1 MALRSSLQATEF
13 SQNNLVQQW
22 HSNYR
27 TGDFLSLLK
36 QHWRE
41 YVLVAFQSFD
51 DPAREE
57 RLTSKYLFS
66 PLEHFLCNG
75 EPEAVFQQLKEKD
88 QPSQLCG
95 HVFKNGEPTYSCRE
109 CATDPTCVLCMECFQ
124 TSVHKQHRYRMST
137 SGGGGYCDCGDAEA
151 WKAGVFCGKHQPQS
165 GEMEESKNPMELLP
179 DDLTDRA
186 SALFMATLRYTV
198 EMLTWEHSDR
208 LPDNLQP
215 DGELTDNYVCMLFN
229 DEVHTYEQVINTLQR
244 AVSCTHKEAVD
255 FATTVDREGRSTVT
269 TGSFSDCEK
278 ARNLIER
285 YTSRHNAKALKVQVM
300 HTAVVAHQQF
310 ALRMIQWLQNII
322 AQSDGLRRL
331 FCLLSMQQQENEQSL
346 MEILLLADTQLWK
359 TARVQSHQLM
369 MAGVLMDQECKK
381 KFSIIF
387 TKHYTNLMKAFCMD
401 DHDHDVSI
409 ASLSVQIFTVI
420 SLCYNSLMKEFI
432 LDDHYRTVSVTKMS
446 VQIFTVPTLARLL
459 VAEHN
464 LLAVILQTFLQ
475 ACEEKK
481 NKDGKLTFERA
492 GTQTF
497 KRACFSLHDLKYA
510 LICKPGPG
518 EWTDDLRKSFIEGF
532 ACFLDLLKLIEGM
545 DHVKRQTGQHLEFE
559 PEWEGAFNLQLK
571 LEDNIVLFLEWCGSD
586 RQVLIEAYNRTVE
599 VFNSC
604 KDIDRSKKCQVS
616 VSEWNASCIKYDVS
630 SQPISIHLPVTRLL
644 AGLHSFLG
652 QHGLYFESPDCSLVR
667 PDPAELIELP
677 LRVEVMVAQSNAN
690 MWRRN
695 GYALINQIFFYHNVK
710 CRTEMYDRDI
720 LMLQIGAS
728 MADGNEFLI
737 HLLYKFG
744 LTAWAKE
751 QYDIPSG
758 QDDSL
763 RQTVLLAE
771 EFLNLVVIVLS
782 ERYMIGVGDVTRA
795 DIVRREVIH
804 QLCISPLAHSE
815 LAKALPED
823 TNHETGLE
831 DVVKDVANFKKVTV
845 GKGSQGGKGKYEL
858 KPEFLS
864 SYNPYFYHYTKTDK
878 SKSEEAQVKR
888 KKENNE
894 SQALP
899 PPVPPKFQPQF
910 APIVNLLQCD
920 VMIYLMELIL
930 SRAAASRSRSL
941 SETQLERILHL
952 IGLALHE
959 QRRAITDGNNSF
971 DFLSKACGQLKDG
984 GHARKDGKCIQSLLD
999 GIVNSHN
1006 FTHDSIRDLVTWTIK
1021 TLSEVRQ
1028 MKNEPVSMETVE
1040 NVSSPRD
1047 EKAKAA
1053 REKKRV
1059 AAEKRRQKIMA
1070 QMSQM
1075 QKNFIKDNAELFEN
1089 TSTELFPRIDS
1100 DMDLSEA
1107 DTSSFPIAVG
1117 PHRTPPGQTASL
1129 CGMCI
1134 LCQEEQE
1141 LTLSNRAMVLT
1152 AFIQKSTVLALTRGN
1167 ALLHGEEHD
1176 PLLMRSD
1183 LRTGSHTSSCGHMM
1197 HADCW
1202 QTFFDAILARER
1214 RRPLRFRH
1222 NFSYDIEKMEFL
1234 CPLCEC
1240 ISNSVIPV
1248 LPAIFPSTQPSPDSS
1263 NHLHFHDWLDGIHK
1277 TVINSVKE
1285 SEDFDDAEY
1294 QTCPLTTVTKQMAEN
1309 VAQKFQALWSCIQDA
1324 GASAGLSSEHREMLR
1339 KFSRDAYSFGL
1350 GVDPDDD
1357 NSRVSIMV
1365 WNTCAFSIQS
1375 IEQILR
1381 DECKPL
1387 FGQMSSR
1394 QSDCLRSLVKVAAAY
1409 SPAINTDIVKQHCI
1423 RLLSFLFPDA
1433 CKNKKTEQ
1441 CVLDVDMFHYLVA
1454 LVMSLP
1460 SLHLDTSVA
1469 PTNYLQL
1476 PSGGDND
1483 LHTLHL
1489 VMAVHLIQ
1497 ILLLFDQ
1504 ESSGMEVDGD
1514 YEGEAL
1520 LIIYNKIHSL
1530 ANIQKENP
1538 PLPWQLSVHV
1548 RKAMLPFLRCSAL
1561 LYHNLTGVAAPA
1573 ELSETTEEYLN
1584 KEFDLLCRYLGL
1596 NFHMSRLVD
1605 NHGELMDSLITR
1617 WCKNTVLKD
1626 TLSASS
1632 QPLVQYPLRIN
1643 KLISLPEDYSEL
1655 INRVSA
1661 FTCPKSDG
1669 DDSRAPTMCL
1679 VCGQMLCSQ
1688 SYCCQTEFEGV
1699 TVGAATEHAYKCGS
1713 GAGIFLRV
1721 RECQILLLAGRT
1733 KGCFV
1738 PPPYIDAYGETDQG
1752 LRRGNPLHLCKESYD
1767 HLQKLWM
1774 SHAIPET
1781 IAHNL
1786 ESNATLLTI
1795 DWQHL

>member
-1 MALRSSLQATEF
+1 MALRSSLQAPEF
-13 SQNNLVQQW
+13 NHKALVQQW
-22 HSNYR
+22 HSSYQ
-27 TGDFLSLLK
+27 TGDFLSTLK

-41 YVLVAFQSFD
+41 YVLVAFQASD
-51 DPAREE
+51 DQTRSE
-57 RLTSKYLFS
+57 RLTIKYLLS

-151 WKAGVFCGKHQPQS
+151 WKVGVFCGKHQPQS
-165 GEMEESKNPMELLP
+165 DEMEESKNPMELIP
-179 DDLTDRA
+179 DDLIDRA
-186 SALFMATLRYTV
+186 SVLFLATLRYTV
-198 EMLTWEHSDR
+198 EMLTWDHSDR

-255 FATTVDREGRSTVT
+255 FATTVDKEGRSTVT

-278 ARNLIER
+278 ARNLIEKDSSEPLRR
-285 YTSRHNAKALKVQVM
+285 YTSRHGAKALKVQVM

-322 AQSDGLRRL
+322 VQSDGLRHL
-331 FCLLSMQQQENEQSL
+331 FCQLSMQQQENEQSL

-387 TKHYTNLMKAFCMD
+387 TRHYTNLMKAFCMD

-420 SLCYNSLMKEFI
+420 SL
-432 LDDHYRTVSVTKMS
+432 
-446 VQIFTVPTLARLL
+446 ARLL

-464 LLAVILQTFLQ
+464 LLAVIIKTFLQ

-481 NKDGKLTFERA
+481 NKDGKLTFERT

-510 LICKPGPG
+510 LICKPGSG
-518 EWTDDLRKSFIEGF
+518 EWTDELRNSFIEGLT
-532 ACFLDLLKLIEGM
+532 CFLDLLKLIEDM
-545 DHVKRQTGQHLEFE
+545 DQVKRQTGQHLEFE

-571 LEDNIVLFLEWCGSD
+571 LEDNIVLFLDWCSTD
-586 RQVLIEAYNRTVE
+586 RQVLIEAYNRTIE
-599 VFNSC
+599 AFRCC
-604 KDIDRSKKCQVS
+604 KDIDKIKTTKIEVD
-616 VSEWNASCIKYDVS
+616 EWSAKCIKYDVG
-630 SQPISIHLPVTRLL
+630 SQPISIHLPVTRFL
-644 AGLHSFLG
+644 AGLHSLLG
-652 QHGLYFESPDCSLVR
+652 QHELYFESPDCSLVR
-667 PDPAELIELP
+667 PDPAELIEFP
-677 LRVEVMVAQSNAN
+677 LRVQVMVAQSNAN

-744 LTAWAKE
+744 LPIWAKE
-751 QYDIPSG
+751 SYDTPSG
-758 QDDSL
+758 QDNSL

-771 EFLNLVVIVLS
+771 EFLNLVVIILS
-782 ERYMIGVGDVTRA
+782 ERYMMGVGEVTRA
-795 DIVRREVIH
+795 DIVKREVIH

-831 DVVKDVANFKKVTV
+831 DVVKDVANFKKATV
-845 GKGSQGGKGKYEL
+845 GKGAQGGKGKYEL

-899 PPVPPKFQPQF
+899 PPVPPKFKPQF
-910 APIVNLLQCD
+910 APIMNLLQCD

-930 SRAAASRSRSL
+930 TRAAATRSRSL

-952 IGLALHE
+952 IGIALHE
-959 QRRAITDGNNSF
+959 QRRAITDGNTEF
-971 DFLSKACGQLKDG
+971 DFLSKAK
-984 GHARKDGKCIQSLLD
+984 KDGKCIQTLLES
-999 GIVNSHN
+999 IVNSHN
-1006 FTHDSIRDLVTWTIK
+1006 FTHDSIRDLVTWTLK

-1028 MKNEPVSMETVE
+1028 MKNEPVSMDTVE
-1040 NVSSPRD
+1040 KVSSPRD

-1053 REKKRV
+1053 REKKRI

-1075 QKNFIKDNAELFEN
+1075 QKNFIKDNSELFEN

-1100 DMDLSEA
+1100 DMDLSET
-1107 DTSSFPIAVG
+1107 DTSSLPIAVG
-1117 PHRTPPGQTASL
+1117 PHRTLPGQSSPM

-1141 LTLSNRAMVLT
+1141 ITLSNKAMVLT

-1167 ALLHGEEHD
+1167 ALSHGDEYD

-1183 LRTGSHTSSCGHMM
+1183 LSTGSHTSSCGHMM

-1202 QTFFDAILARER
+1202 QRFFDGILERER

-1248 LPAIFPSTQPSPDSS
+1248 LPAIFPTTQASNSDSCT
-1263 NHLHFHDWLDGIHK
+1263 HLHFHDWLDGIHK
-1277 TVINSVKE
+1277 TVLNSVKE

-1309 VAQKFQALWSCIQDA
+1309 VAQKFHSLWSCIQDPM
-1324 GASAGLSSEHREMLR
+1324 ASAGLSLEHREMLR
-1339 KFSRDAYSFGL
+1339 KYSRDAYSFGL

-1357 NSRVSIMV
+1357 NARVPIMV

-1381 DECKPL
+1381 DEGKPL

-1394 QSDCLRSLVKVAAAY
+1394 QSDCLRSLVRVAATY

-1423 RLLSFLFPDA
+1423 KLLSFLFPDA
-1433 CKNKKTEQ
+1433 CKNKKFDL

-1469 PTNYLQL
+1469 PSNYLQL
-1476 PSGGDND
+1476 PSGGDNE
-1483 LHTLHL
+1483 LHALHL
-1489 VMAVHLIQ
+1489 VLAVHLIQ
-1497 ILLLFDQ
+1497 ILLLYDQ
-1504 ESSGMEVDGD
+1504 GDCGMEVDGD

-1548 RKAMLPFLRCSAL
+1548 RKTMLPFLRCTAIL
-1561 LYHNLTGVAAPA
+1561 FHYLTGVTAPA
-1573 ELSETTEEYLN
+1573 ELSESSEESS
-1584 KEFDLLCRYLGL
+1584 KQEFDSLCRYLGINL
-1596 NFHMSRLVD
+1596 HMSRLVD
-1605 NHGELMDSLITR
+1605 NHGELMDTLVTR
-1617 WCKNTVLKD
+1617 WCKNSVLKE

-1632 QPLVQYPLRIN
+1632 QPLVQYPLKIN
-1643 KLISLPEDYSEL
+1643 KLISLPDDYSEL
-1655 INRVSA
+1655 INKVSA
-1661 FTCPKSDG
+1661 FTCPKSVG

-1679 VCGQMLCSQ
+1679 VCGKMLCSQ

-1699 TVGAATEHAYKCGS
+1699 TVGAATEHAYRCGA

-1752 LRRGNPLHLCKESYD
+1752 LRRGNPLHLCRESYD